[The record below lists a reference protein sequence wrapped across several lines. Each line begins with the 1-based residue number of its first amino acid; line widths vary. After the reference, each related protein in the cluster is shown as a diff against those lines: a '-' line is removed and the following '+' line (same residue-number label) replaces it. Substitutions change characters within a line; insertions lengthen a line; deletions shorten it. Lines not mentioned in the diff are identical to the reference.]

1 MLANEDKMI
10 ELTKDLQK
18 QVISRDS
25 EGREKF
31 EMRKLLRKVKD
42 NSSIGMSN
50 KDKFLYSTIG
60 ILLGLLVLF
69 IFLFINKRDNLN
81 IAEHNIKSLNDT
93 IRVEKLK
100 NGELI
105 EYKNSLI
112 IEKSELEKYLCITNK
127 EIKEL
132 ERKLN
137 EKVLYISKLEGEIRV
152 DTLFLKDSVSTND
165 SITYIYHFNDINKYY
180 QLSGYTEVDG
190 NNKGNTVITNNTMK
204 MKLKVGL
211 DDDWK
216 IFVTSDNPYITFSG
230 IDGAVLDKDV
240 YLKRIKQ
247 KKWGIGIQAG
257 IGMQYG
263 LIHKTFDVGPY
274 IGVGISYNFITF

>member
-1 MLANEDKMI
+1 M
-10 ELTKDLQK
+10 
-18 QVISRDS
+18 S
-25 EGREKF
+25 
-31 EMRKLLRKVKD
+31 
-42 NSSIGMSN
+42 MSN
-50 KDKFLYSTIG
+50 KDKFLYSTIC

-190 NNKGNTVITNNTMK
+190 NNKGNTVITNNTMN